1 MKVCVTYWGKDN
13 KVNQTTSFDFK
24 YCVSFFSMTAFHNYT
39 MCKIT
44 RIKKI
49 PMLIRRVR
57 PRININSSA

>member
-13 KVNQTTSFDFK
+13 KVNQTMSFDFK

-44 RIKKI
+44 RMKKNTHAD
-49 PMLIRRVR
+49 M
-57 PRININSSA
+57 